1 MATAPRHQYNEMDSI
16 YLNDLYRQ
24 VVETVKQLPKS
35 RITVLRL
42 KVFILP
48 LIYILMYL
56 MAITQSERPGFFYL
70 LYALMGI
77 WVVVIFINLIHEA
90 CHGNIFTKSRHNQ
103 LVYYIFD
110 FLGANSY
117 IWKQRH
123 LILHHRFPNTNGWD
137 ADIEQ
142 KGPVSVF
149 PYEPIKSYQRFQHLY
164 VFFLYPLF
172 MLNWLFVRD
181 FRDYTSKSRIIR
193 KSIKIPTTEIY
204 KLIFFKSFYLFMIVG
219 IPWLLAGFPL
229 WQALMGFLILTI
241 VGSLA
246 AMFVLLT
253 PHINTGNVF
262 PHPDEQGTLPFS
274 WLRHQLSCTNDISAT
289 NWITRHLLGN
299 FNYHVA
305 HHIFP
310 KISSVYAPEVTQVL
324 ERYAHS
330 HNLPYRSVSLGTSF
344 RMHYQ
349 LIKNN
354 AMRWQD
360 IEL

>member
-1 MATAPRHQYNEMDSI
+1 MTTSPRHQENELDSI

-24 VVETVKQLPKS
+24 VTETVKQLPKS
-35 RITVLRL
+35 RITELRW

-48 LIYILMYL
+48 IIYVLMYL
-56 MAITQSERPGFFYL
+56 AAISQSGNVTLFYL
-70 LYALMGI
+70 IYAFMGV

-90 CHGNIFTKSRHNQ
+90 CHGNIFRKARHNQ

-110 FLGANSY
+110 ILGANSY
-117 IWKQRH
+117 VWKQRH

-137 ADIEQ
+137 ADVEQ

-149 PYEPIKSYQRFQHLY
+149 PYESIKSYQRYQHYY

-172 MLNWLFVRD
+172 MINWLFVRD
-181 FRDYTSKSRIIR
+181 FRDFTSGKRIIR
-193 KSIKIPTTEIY
+193 KCIVIPNIEIY
-204 KLIFFKSFYLFMIVG
+204 KLVIFKSFYLFMMVG
-219 IPWLLAGFPL
+219 IPWLLAGFSF
-229 WQALMGFLILTI
+229 WQALTGLVILT
-241 VGSLA
+241 VSGSLA

-262 PHPDEQGTLPFS
+262 PQPDEEGTLPFS
-274 WLRHQLSCTNDISAT
+274 WLRHQLSSTNDISFS

-310 KISSVYAPEVTQVL
+310 KISSVYAPEVTRVL
-324 ERYAHS
+324 ENYAIK

>member
-1 MATAPRHQYNEMDSI
+1 MTTSPKHQENEMDSI
-16 YLNDLYRQ
+16 YLNDLFRQ
-24 VVETVKQLPKS
+24 VTETVKKLPKS
-35 RITVLRL
+35 RITLLRW

-48 LIYILMYL
+48 LIYILIYL
-56 MAITQSERPGFFYL
+56 AAIGQSERPGLFFL

-77 WVVVIFINLIHEA
+77 WVVVIFVNLIHEA
-90 CHGNIFTKSRHNQ
+90 CHGNIFPKARHNQ

-110 FLGANSY
+110 MLGANSY

-123 LILHHRFPNTNGWD
+123 LVLHHRFPNTNGWD
-137 ADIEQ
+137 ADVEQ

-149 PYEPIKSYQRFQHLY
+149 PYEPIKGYQRYQHLY

-172 MLNWLFVRD
+172 MINWLFVRD
-181 FRDYTSKSRIIR
+181 FRDYTSKNRVIR
-193 KSIKIPTTEIY
+193 KSIRIPGIEIF
-204 KLIFFKSFYLFMIVG
+204 KLILFKSFYLFMMVG
-219 IPWLLAGFPL
+219 IPWLIAGFTF
-229 WQALMGFLILTI
+229 WQALAGLVILTI
-241 VGSLA
+241 AGSLA

-262 PHPDEQGTLPFS
+262 PQPDENGTLPFS
-274 WLRHQLSCTNDISAT
+274 WLRHQLSCTNDISLS
-289 NWITRHLLGN
+289 NWFTRHLLGN

-310 KISSVYAPEVTQVL
+310 RISSVYAPEVTRVL
-324 ERYAHS
+324 ESYALK